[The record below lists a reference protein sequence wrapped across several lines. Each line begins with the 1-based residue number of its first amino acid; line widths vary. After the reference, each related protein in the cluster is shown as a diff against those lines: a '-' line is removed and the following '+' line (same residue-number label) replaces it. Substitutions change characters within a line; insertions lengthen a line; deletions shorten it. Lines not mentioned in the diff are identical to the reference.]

1 MEGLRDVACPIALGV
16 LNALAGVLPTTAP
29 RPPLHPA
36 SLALCG
42 LCRTSPEWTTAACR
56 PRLGLHVIGWTLV
69 ELSGGSI
76 INRASTSSV
85 YIYYIMNKLSLI
97 AY

>member
-42 LCRTSPEWTTAACR
+42 LCRTSPEWTIAAAGR
-56 PRLGLHVIGWTLV
+56 GWSVV
-69 ELSGGSI
+69 ELSGGFI
-76 INRASTSSV
+76 INRATTSSV